1 MISLRGLRADFENLS
16 NGVLYY
22 PILISFAWFTYYS
35 VLGSSKDENLPAAA
49 SLLAIFV
56 GSLASIATERQDRV
70 ADRITIELGGPRKR
84 LATRMATLGIVNAL
98 LVGLGLLVTQLQ
110 HASIGRSPIGTI
122 TSAFVVICTVS
133 TLGVIVSSYVPH
145 PIVAMAITFVIMSWG
160 GSDPSQNWGLSNIL
174 AMLKAE
180 TINQWSAAV
189 LSFAWP
195 WLLVAAGLSG
205 YTRFAPEIPLVRHK
219 KRQNPTKAALPFWL
233 NTKRSFLKTAFFAG
247 KTNLLPLLSL
257 VICLGLYCYGT
268 LNLGAQLA
276 VFSIGSEL
284 FPALPGL
291 LFANVVPALILAGM
305 SQRRDVVDQES
316 LLYESQRKANLAQ
329 VMQQATFV
337 FATLC
342 GFIILLAQT
351 LGVAWTSP
359 LVGRSI
365 FCAMIL
371 SPGFATIGV
380 YLNRII
386 QLPLLAGLISY
397 ALTLPEVFLGKFI
410 PESRPYLPSSL
421 FSILVGG
428 DSSYT
433 RTFSTLAIMLAYAL
447 AGVLALTP
455 LISLISKR
463 RGA

>member
-1 MISLRGLRADFENLS
+1 LISLRVLRADFENLS

-35 VLGSSKDENLPAAA
+35 VLGSSKDQSLPAAA

-56 GSLASIATERQDRV
+56 GSLTSIATERQDRV

-84 LATRMATLGIVNAL
+84 LATRMTTLVITNSG
-98 LVGLGLLVTQLQ
+98 LVCIGLLVTHLQ
-110 HASIGRSPIGTI
+110 HSNIGPNMAATIAS
-122 TSAFVVICTVS
+122 ALAVIVIVS

-160 GSDPSQNWGLSNIL
+160 GSEPSQNWGLSHIL
-174 AMLKAE
+174 AMLKAQ
-180 TINQWSAAV
+180 TINEWWAAV
-189 LSFAWP
+189 SSFAWP
-195 WLLVAAGLSG
+195 WLLGTIALSV
-205 YTRFAPEIPLVRHK
+205 YSRFAPELLRARRKTRH
-219 KRQNPTKAALPFWL
+219 NPTKVVLPFWL
-233 NTKRSFLKTAFFAG
+233 NTKRSFLKTTSLAG
-247 KTNLLPLLSL
+247 LTNLLPLLSM

-276 VFSIGSEL
+276 AFSIGSDL

-291 LFANVVPALILAGM
+291 LLANVLPALILAGM

-316 LLYESQRKANLAQ
+316 LLYQSQRKANLAQ
-329 VMQQATFV
+329 VMQQATFI
-337 FATLC
+337 FLTLC

-359 LVGRSI
+359 VVGRSI
-365 FCAMIL
+365 VCAMVL

-380 YLNRII
+380 YINRII
-386 QLPLLAGLISY
+386 RLPVLAGLISY

-433 RTFSTLAIMLAYAL
+433 RTFSTLAIILAYVL

-455 LISLISKR
+455 LSILISKR
-463 RGA
+463 RCA